1 MGRGIKILPIHQ
13 GVCIFSGIT
22 HFKFQVFMVY
32 IFCVLFSEVEP
43 LLKMAADKG
52 VEEAKKALKDLYPH
66 RYT

>member
-1 MGRGIKILPIHQ
+1 M
-13 GVCIFSGIT
+13 S
-22 HFKFQVFMVY
+22 FQVLSFHGVH
-32 IFCVLFSEVEP
+32 FCVFFSEVEP

>member
-1 MGRGIKILPIHQ
+1 MVTIKYHLKYI
-13 GVCIFSGIT
+13 
-22 HFKFQVFMVY
+22 VFTVY
-32 IFCVLFSEVEP
+32 IFCVFFSEVEP